1 MITTH
6 IKRQKE
12 HLSVDCFLLPC
23 LRFADLLNSWIGE
36 DEKFMS
42 LKKYI
47 TFALFCSIVAFKFF
61 LLELQSRIMLELLTL
76 YPSLLS
82 LSHWAS
88 FWITSTDLASQS
100 QIVSLALIQI

>member
-42 LKKYI
+42 
-47 TFALFCSIVAFKFF
+47 
-61 LLELQSRIMLELLTL
+61 
-76 YPSLLS
+76 
-82 LSHWAS
+82 
-88 FWITSTDLASQS
+88 
-100 QIVSLALIQI
+100 